1 MGAQQI
7 KGDHLQMT
15 LQETCWRVYQIYTI
29 SEVGQVAGFKLNK
42 NKTNLLVK
50 NMTEQNKNE
59 LQVATQLII
68 EGKGEGM
75 ANSQEYKY
83 F

>member
-1 MGAQQI
+1 M
-7 KGDHLQMT
+7 
-15 LQETCWRVYQIYTI
+15 
-29 SEVGQVAGFKLNK
+29 AGFKLNK